1 MSKKTIVVVGAGRGL
16 GNSIA
21 ERFAKENFRVVLIAR
36 RKNLLNEYVKE
47 FTAKN
52 FEVYGKAADVTDFAS
67 ITKIFAE
74 IQQEFGVVDVL
85 AYNAANMNGGKLTE
99 LPVEEIISHF
109 KVDVAGAI
117 HCVQQVLPKQ
127 IEQKSGA
134 IIFTGGLFGVFPNHN
149 KDFACMSMDK
159 SALRAV
165 AKMLNEDLKDKGIF
179 AGIVQVMGVMN
190 TAEYFTTDEVAE
202 EFWKLYTEKKD
213 FEKIFV
219 R

>member
-1 MSKKTIVVVGAGRGL
+1 VPAAFTA
-16 GNSIA
+16 
-21 ERFAKENFRVVLIAR
+21 FAKSISSLIDDNEYSRVVKAR
-36 RKNLLNEYVKE
+36 SSAKE
-47 FTAKN
+47 FARSNKLDQI
-52 FEVYGKAADVTDFAS
+52 DVTDFAS

-74 IQQEFGVVDVL
+74 IHEEFGVVDVL
-85 AYNAANMNGGKLTE
+85 AYNAANMNGGNLTE

-134 IIFTGGLFGVFPNHN
+134 LLFTGGLFGVFPNHN
-149 KDFACMSMDK
+149 KDFACMSIDK

-165 AKMLNEDLKDKGIF
+165 AKMLHEDLKDKGIF
-179 AGIVQVMGVMN
+179 SGIVQVMGVMN

-202 EFWKLYTEKKD
+202 EFWKLYVEKKD